1 MIAAAPALTDFDRGL
16 AAQRSGDTSGA
27 IAAYQRTIASDPRHA
42 AAHFNLGHLLRN
54 QKDLAGAAAA
64 FEAAAQL
71 RPSAADAWLHLG
83 VSREGL
89 GDLDRAI
96 AAYRRAIDLGGNG
109 RATAL
114 FNAGN
119 VLRKQGALVAAATA
133 FADAA
138 QTAPEA
144 ADVWL
149 NLGNVQRELGRLPEA
164 RTSLER
170 AIELKPDWA
179 EAKWNLGLVQ
189 LASGRLAEGWSGY
202 AHRWA
207 RAGLPG
213 PAALPWATWQGE
225 PLEAKQILVW
235 GEQGVGD
242 EILFAT
248 CVPDL
253 VEAGASVTLAVD
265 PRLVGLYARSFP
277 AIDVVA
283 HGEWGAKA
291 FDFQA
296 PLGDLPGRLRASRA
310 AFRPRWSHLVPAP
323 SQIANW
329 TERLRSLNG
338 PLRVGLCWRS
348 GLNTGERRRYYP
360 TLLDL
365 SPVLQVPGV
374 EFVNLQ
380 YDDCRAELEQ
390 VEAQLG
396 VRIHRWPGIDLKHD
410 LESVAALIWHLDL
423 VITAPTAVSS
433 LAGAVG
439 TETWQLDAG
448 TDWTLF
454 GEQRSPWLPAIRA
467 FAREYG
473 TNDWGPVSRR
483 LEQELTIRRS
493 RETATSVTGRA

>member
-16 AAQRSGDTSGA
+16 AAQKSGDAQGA
-27 IAAYQRTIASDPRHA
+27 IAAYRRTIASDPRHA
-42 AAHFNLGHLLRN
+42 AAHFNLGHLLRAA
-54 QKDLAGAAAA
+54 KDLTGAARA
-64 FEAAAQL
+64 FEAAAHL

-89 GDLDRAI
+89 GELELAM
-96 AAYRRAIDLGGNG
+96 AAYRQAAELGGTW

-114 FNAGN
+114 FNIGN
-119 VLRKQGALVAAATA
+119 VLRKQGQLVAAVEA
-133 FADAA
+133 FAEAA
-138 QTAPEA
+138 GAAPQA

-149 NLGNVQRELGRLPEA
+149 NLGNVQRELGRLTEA
-164 RTSLER
+164 RASLER
-170 AIELKPDWA
+170 AIQLKSDWA
-179 EAKWNLGLVQ
+179 EAEWNLGLVN
-189 LASGRLAEGWSGY
+189 LADGRLADGWSGY

-213 PAALPWATWQGE
+213 PAALPWAHWQGE
-225 PLEAKQILVW
+225 SLEGKRILVW

-253 VEAGASVTLAVD
+253 VDAGASVTLAVD
-265 PRLVGLYARSFP
+265 RRLVSLYARSFP
-277 AIDVVA
+277 GAEVVA
-283 HGEWGAKA
+283 HGEWGAEA
-291 FDFQA
+291 FEFQA
-296 PLGDLPGRLRASRA
+296 PLGDLPGRLRTSRT

-323 SQIANW
+323 AEIASW
-329 TERLRSLNG
+329 TERLRALNG

-348 GLNTGERRRYYP
+348 GLNSGERRRYYP

-365 SPVLQVPGV
+365 APVLRVPGV

-380 YDDCRAELEQ
+380 YDDCRAELE
-390 VEAQLG
+390 EAEARLG
-396 VRIHRWPGIDLKHD
+396 IRIHRWAGVDLKQD
-410 LESVAALIWHLDL
+410 LESVAALAWHLDL

-433 LAGAVG
+433 LAGAIG

-454 GEQRSPWLPAIRA
+454 GEKRSPWLPAIRA
-467 FAREYG
+467 FTREYG
-473 TNDWGPVSRR
+473 TNDWGPVCRR
-483 LEQELTIRRS
+483 IEQELIIRRS
-493 RETATSVTGRA
+493 REVAASDTGRA

>member
-1 MIAAAPALTDFDRGL
+1 MIAAAPPLTDFDRGL
-16 AAQRSGDTSGA
+16 AAQRAGDASTA
-27 IAAYQRTIASDPRHA
+27 IAAYRRTIASDPRHA

-54 QKDLAGAAAA
+54 EKDLVGAAAA

-89 GDLDRAI
+89 GDLDRAM
-96 AAYRRAIDLGGNG
+96 AAYRRVIELGGNG
-109 RATAL
+109 RGTAL
-114 FNAGN
+114 FNVGN
-119 VLRKQGALVAAATA
+119 VLRKQGELAAAAAA
-133 FADAA
+133 FAEAA
-138 QTAPEA
+138 QVAPQA

-179 EAKWNLGLVQ
+179 EAQWNLGLVQ
-189 LASGRLAEGWSGY
+189 LASGRLADGWSGY

-213 PAALPWATWQGE
+213 PTALPWARWQGE
-225 PLEAKQILVW
+225 SLEGKQILVW

-277 AIDVVA
+277 ALDVVA

-291 FDFQA
+291 FEFQV
-296 PLGDLPGRLRASRA
+296 PLGDLPGRLRTSRT

-323 SQIANW
+323 AQIAGW

-365 SPVLQVPGV
+365 IPVLQVPGI

-380 YDDCRAELEQ
+380 YDDCRAELEE
-390 VEAQLG
+390 VEASIG
-396 VRIHRWPGIDLKHD
+396 VRIHRWAGVDLKHD
-410 LESVAALIWHLDL
+410 LESVAALVWHLDL

-433 LAGAVG
+433 LAGAIG

-454 GEQRSPWLPAIRA
+454 GESRSPWLPAIRA
-467 FAREYG
+467 FTREYG
-473 TNDWGPVSRR
+473 TNDWGPVCRR
-483 LEQELTIRRS
+483 LEQELIIRRG
-493 RETATSVTGRA
+493 RETAASDTGRA

>member
-1 MIAAAPALTDFDRGL
+1 MIAAVPALTDFDRGL
-16 AAQRSGDTSGA
+16 AAQRSGDVQRA

-42 AAHFNLGHLLRN
+42 AAHFNLGHLLRA
-54 QKDLAGAAAA
+54 QQDLAGAALA

-89 GDLDRAI
+89 GQLEPAI
-96 AAYRRAIDLGGNG
+96 AAYRRAVELGGTLRG
-109 RATAL
+109 TAL
-114 FNAGN
+114 FNIGN
-119 VLRKQGALVAAATA
+119 VLRKQGQLVAAGAA
-133 FADAA
+133 FTEAADAA
-138 QTAPEA
+138 PQA

-149 NLGNVQRELGRLPEA
+149 NLGNVQRELGRLTDA
-164 RTSLER
+164 RTSLQR
-170 AIELKPDWA
+170 AIQLKPDSA
-179 EAKWNLGLVQ
+179 EASWNLGLVE
-189 LASGRLAEGWSGY
+189 LADGRLPEGWSGY

-213 PAALPWATWQGE
+213 PTALPWAHWQGE
-225 PLEAKQILVW
+225 SLEGKRILGW

-253 VEAGASVTLAVD
+253 VDAGASVTLAVD
-265 PRLVGLYARSFP
+265 RRLVSLYARSLP
-277 AIDVVA
+277 DVEVVA
-283 HGEWGAKA
+283 HGEWGTEA
-291 FDFQA
+291 FDYQA

-310 AFRPRWSHLVPAP
+310 AFRPRWSQLVPAP
-323 SQIANW
+323 AQIAGW
-329 TERLRSLNG
+329 TERLRALSG

-365 SPVLQVPGV
+365 APVLRVPGV

-380 YDDCRAELEQ
+380 YDDCRAELES
-390 VEAQLG
+390 VEAELG
-396 VRIHRWPGIDLKHD
+396 IRIHRWAGVDLKD
-410 LESVAALIWHLDL
+410 DFEAVAALVWHLDL

-433 LAGAVG
+433 LAGAIG

-454 GEQRSPWLPAIRA
+454 GEPRSPWLPAIRA

-473 TNDWGPVSRR
+473 TNDWGPVCRR
-483 LEQELTIRRS
+483 IEQELTIRRS
-493 RETATSVTGRA
+493 REVVASDTGRA